1 MFKPSPSSLMRNF
14 KLSLIQLGGTTP
26 DKTKNLD
33 RARKLILEAST
44 KSDLVVLPEC
54 FNSPYG
60 VKYFEKYAENIPTPG
75 KPTGELSESIKM
87 LSDVAKQAKVH
98 IIGGSIPERE
108 EGTGRIFNTLTVY
121 DNEGN
126 LIGKH
131 RKLHLFDIDI
141 PGKISFKESET
152 LTAGSDI
159 TIVDSRKYRSMSNLS
174 ITDRLQHSVR
184 LDLVFV
190 TMLGSQSTRFTYFV
204 SDANKVNRMAMIA
217 ARKGCVAM
225 IYPGAFNTT
234 TGPLHWELLQRARA
248 VDNQFYVAM
257 CSPARDETAEYHAW
271 GHSTVV
277 NPSGQVIATTDE
289 QESIVYA
296 DIDVEQLQQIRSGI
310 PLSSQRRFDVYA
322 DVSK

>member
-159 TIVDSRKYRSMSNLS
+159 TIVDSPFGKIGLGICY
-174 ITDRLQHSVR
+174 DVR
-184 LDLVFV
+184 FPE
-190 TMLGSQSTRFTYFV
+190 
-204 SDANKVNRMAMIA
+204 MAMIA
-217 ARKGCVAM
+217 ARKGCIAM

-310 PLSSQRRFDVYA
+310 PLSSQRRYDVYA